1 MSSVKR
7 IIVVQEEDGMRLD
20 RWFKFHFPELSH
32 GMLNRILRK
41 GEVRV
46 DKSRAK
52 VNTRLEIGQEIRV
65 PPIKTYDE
73 ETDSKPKGP
82 APALSSTDRKK
93 FQDMVLF
100 EDKYLLV
107 LNKPSGLAVQ
117 GGSKTTRHVDGMLVG
132 LEREFHD
139 RPRLVHRLDRDTSG
153 VLVIAKRRSIA
164 AKLGKMFQT
173 RSIRKFYWAAVRG
186 VPEPQQGRIDMAL
199 IKAES
204 AYGERVRPADA
215 SDQDGKRATTHYA
228 VIEKAGDEL
237 SWVSLKPV
245 TGRQHQLRAH
255 MSFTDT
261 PILGDQK
268 YGDHEELP
276 DGVADKLHLH
286 ARRISFPHPTLAGV
300 VDVTAP
306 LPGHMRE
313 TWNYYGFDPN
323 RYDEDDEN
331 EESET

>member
-1 MSSVKR
+1 MSSVKF
-7 IIVVQEEDGMRLD
+7 ITVVQEEDGMRLD
-20 RWFKFHFPELSH
+20 RWFKFHFPQLPH

-46 DKSRAK
+46 DKARAK
-52 VNTRLEIGQEIRV
+52 INTRLEIGQEIRV
-65 PPIKTYDE
+65 PPFKLDGDRPE
-73 ETDSKPKGP
+73 PETM
-82 APALSSTDRKK
+82 APALSEADRKK

-100 EDKYLLV
+100 EDKYLFV
-107 LNKPSGLAVQ
+107 INKPPGLAVQ
-117 GGSKTTRHVDGMLVG
+117 GGSKTNRHIDAMLMGM
-132 LEREFHD
+132 EREFHD

-164 AKLGKMFQT
+164 SKLGKMFQT
-173 RSIRKFYWAAVRG
+173 RSVRKFYWAAVRG
-186 VPEPQQGRIDMAL
+186 VPEPLQGRIDMAL

-215 SDQDGKRATTHYA
+215 SDSDGKRATTHYA
-228 VIEKAGDEL
+228 VIDRAGDEL

-255 MSFTDT
+255 MSFTDS

-286 ARRISFPHPTLAGV
+286 ARRITFAHPQGGV

-306 LPGHMRE
+306 LPSHMRA

-323 RYDEDDEN
+323 RYDDDDEDIGQ
-331 EESET
+331 

>member
-1 MSSVKR
+1 MSGVKY
-7 IIVVQEEDGMRLD
+7 ITVVQEEDGMRLD
-20 RWFKFHFPELSH
+20 RWFKFHFPQVPH
-32 GMLNRILRK
+32 GMLSKVLRK
-41 GEVRV
+41 GQVRV

-52 VNTRLEIGQEIRV
+52 INTRLEIGQQIRV
-65 PPIKTYDE
+65 PPFKLNDE
-73 ETDSKPKGP
+73 HPEHSKGP
-82 APALSSTDRKK
+82 TPALSPSERKK

-100 EDKYLLV
+100 EDKYLFV
-107 LNKPSGLAVQ
+107 INKPPGLAVQ
-117 GGSKTTRHVDGMLVG
+117 GGSKTVHHIDAMLMGM
-132 LEREFHD
+132 EQEFHD

-153 VLVIAKRRSIA
+153 ILVIAKRRSIA
-164 AKLGKMFQT
+164 SKLGKMFQT
-173 RSIRKFYWAAVRG
+173 RSVRKFYWAAVRG

-199 IKAES
+199 VKAES

-215 SDQDGKRATTHYA
+215 SDTDGKRATTHYA
-228 VIEKAGDEL
+228 VIDRAGDEL

-286 ARRISFPHPTLAGV
+286 ARRISFPHPQGGQ

-306 LPGHMRE
+306 LPGHMRK

-323 RYDEDDEN
+323 RYDEDDEDI
-331 EESET
+331 S

>member
-1 MSSVKR
+1 MSGVKH
-7 IIVVQEEDGMRLD
+7 IKVVAEEDGMRLD
-20 RWFKFHFPELSH
+20 RWFKIHFPQLTH
-32 GMLNRILRK
+32 GLLNRILRK
-41 GEVRV
+41 GDVRV
-46 DKSRAK
+46 DKGRVK
-52 VNTRLEIGQEIRV
+52 INTRLSVGQEIRV
-65 PPIKTYDE
+65 PPFHVDGDKSRDE
-73 ETDSKPKGP
+73 NKGP
-82 APALSSTDRKK
+82 APALSKADRKK

-107 LNKPSGLAVQ
+107 INKPSGLAVQ
-117 GGSKTTRHVDGMLVG
+117 GGSKTTRHVDGMLMG

-164 AKLGKMFQT
+164 SKLGKMFAT
-173 RSIRKFYWAAVRG
+173 RSVRKFYWAAVRG
-186 VPEPQQGRIDMAL
+186 VPEPEQGRIDMAL
-199 IKAES
+199 VKAES

-215 SDQDGKRATTHYA
+215 SDEKGQRATTHYS
-228 VIEKAGDEL
+228 VIDKAGDEL

-255 MSFTDT
+255 MAFTGT

-268 YGDHEELP
+268 YGDHEDLP
-276 DGVADKLHLH
+276 DGVQDKLHLH
-286 ARRISFPHPTLAGV
+286 ARRISFPHPHSGQ

-323 RYDEDDEN
+323 RYDEDDEQ
-331 EESET
+331 EDRF

>member
-1 MSSVKR
+1 MSGVKF
-7 IIVVQEEDGMRLD
+7 ITVVAEEDGMRLD
-20 RWFKFHFPELSH
+20 RWFKIHFPQLPH
-32 GMLNRILRK
+32 GMLNRVLRK

-46 DKSRAK
+46 DKGRVK
-52 VNTRLEIGQEIRV
+52 INTRLSVGQEIRV
-65 PPIKTYDE
+65 PPFKPVGDKP
-73 ETDSKPKGP
+73 DDGPKGP
-82 APALSSTDRKK
+82 APALSKADRKK

-100 EDKYLLV
+100 EDKYLFV
-107 LNKPSGLAVQ
+107 INKPPGLAVQ
-117 GGSKTTRHVDGMLVG
+117 GGSKTIRHVDGMLMG
-132 LEREFHD
+132 LEREFRD

-164 AKLGKMFQT
+164 SKLGKMFQT
-173 RSIRKFYWAAVRG
+173 RSVRKFYWAAVRG

-215 SDQDGKRATTHYA
+215 SDSDGKRATTHYA
-228 VIEKAGDEL
+228 VIEKAGDKL

-255 MSFTDT
+255 MAFTDT

-286 ARRISFPHPTLAGV
+286 ARRISFPHPHGGV

-323 RYDEDDEN
+323 RYDEDDDEDA
-331 EESET
+331 T

>member
-1 MSSVKR
+1 MSSVKF
-7 IIVVQEEDGMRLD
+7 ITVVAEEDGMRLD
-20 RWFKFHFPELSH
+20 RWFKIHFPQLPH
-32 GMLNRILRK
+32 GMLNRVLRK

-46 DKSRAK
+46 DKGRAK
-52 VNTRLEIGQEIRV
+52 INTRLSQGQEIRV
-65 PPIKTYDE
+65 PPFRLEGDR
-73 ETDSKPKGP
+73 TDDQPKGP
-82 APALSSTDRKK
+82 APQLSKADRQK

-100 EDKYLLV
+100 EDKHLFV
-107 LNKPSGLAVQ
+107 INKPPGLAVQ
-117 GGSKTTRHVDGMLVG
+117 GGSKTTRHVDGMLMG
-132 LEREFHD
+132 MEREFHD

-164 AKLGKMFQT
+164 SKLGKMFQT
-173 RSIRKFYWAAVRG
+173 RSVRKFYWAAVRG
-186 VPEPQQGRIDMAL
+186 VPDPLQGRIDMAL

-228 VIEKAGDEL
+228 VIDRAGDEL

-255 MSFTDT
+255 MSFTDS

-276 DGVADKLHLH
+276 DGVADMLHLH
-286 ARRISFPHPTLAGV
+286 ARRISFPHPQGGV

-306 LPGHMRE
+306 LPSHMRA

-323 RYDEDDEN
+323 RYDEDDEDD
-331 EESET
+331 SQ